1 MRRLAAASL
10 FALTLAAA
18 CDSTGGGKIL
28 SISATGLNLGVV
40 FIDRN
45 GNGTFDPTDTPVPGV
60 RVSAMPRAGGTAV
73 ASATTNATGAYTL
86 TQLPVGSYRLVVDAT
101 TLGDTLR
108 VVRFDTADITVASHD
123 TIRTVIAMGFPAAT
137 AAGARALALGRRVEV
152 DGVALNGWGTYGDST
167 ISIVDASGAIR
178 ATRMQAANVQTGDSV
193 AVVGTVALVH
203 GQPALDAAT
212 ATVLATSR
220 TLPPPV
226 KLTSTVA
233 ASASGGRYDAFMVH
247 VDSAL
252 ILSGQFLP
260 NGDVDFSVD
269 DGSGVLDVVL
279 AAKGSFT
286 NMLAYTPGALL
297 SITGVLTPAASGGK
311 WVLRP
316 RSDADLLASYPTV
329 TIAQARN
336 LPVGRRV
343 QLVGLALNGWA
354 TFADST
360 VNLVDATGSTIRA
373 LRVAPVNLFAGDSVR
388 LVATIGAL
396 NGETMLL
403 GANATV
409 LATGRTLPAP
419 QPLSTKAADN
429 ASGGTLDAA
438 LVQVA
443 KAVVKDTLTLPTGDY
458 RLHVD
463 DGSGPLTV
471 VLDRDLGLRL
481 TPFVPGATIDFTGLL
496 IPNTGG
502 ASWFLKPRAA
512 TDTFIH

>member
-18 CDSTGGGKIL
+18 CDNSGGGKIL
-28 SISATGLNLGVV
+28 SISATGFDVGVV

-45 GNGTFDPTDTPVPGV
+45 GNGTFDPGDTPLAGV
-60 RVSAMPRAGGTAV
+60 RISAVPRAGGTAV
-73 ASATTNATGAYTL
+73 ASATTSSTGLYTL
-86 TQLPVGSYRLVVDAT
+86 TQVPVGTYRLVVDST

-108 VVRFDTADITVASHD
+108 VARFDTAEITVSSGD
-123 TIRTVIAMGFPAAT
+123 TVRTIIAMGFPAAT
-137 AAGARALALGRRVEV
+137 AAGARTLALGRRVEV
-152 DGVALNGWGTYGDST
+152 DGVALNGWATFGDST

-178 ATRMQAANVQTGDSV
+178 ATRVAAANVQAGDSV
-193 AVVGTVALVH
+193 AMVGTIALVH

-212 ATVLATSR
+212 ATVLATAR
-220 TLPPPV
+220 TLPPPT
-226 KLTSTVA
+226 KLTSAGA
-233 ASASGGRYDAFMVH
+233 ASAGGGKYDAFMVH

-252 ILSGQFLP
+252 ILSGQFLQ
-260 NGDVDFSVD
+260 NGDLDLSVD

-279 AAKGSFT
+279 SAKGPFG
-286 NMLAYTPGALL
+286 NILLYTPGALL
-297 SITGVLTPAASGGK
+297 SATGVLTPAVSGGK
-311 WVLRP
+311 WFLRP
-316 RSDADLLASYPTV
+316 RSDVDLLASYPTV

-343 QLVGLALNGWA
+343 QIVGLALNGWA

-360 VNLVDATGSTIRA
+360 VNLVDPSGSIRA

-388 LVATIGAL
+388 MVATIGAL
-396 NGETMLL
+396 NGETMLI

-409 LATGRTLPAP
+409 LATGRTLPPP
-419 QPLSTKAADN
+419 QPVSTAAAN
-429 ASGGTLDAA
+429 SASGGTLDAA
-438 LVQVA
+438 LVQVTR
-443 KAVVKDTLTLPTGDY
+443 AVVKDTLTLPTGDY
-458 RLHVD
+458 RMHVD

-481 TPFVPGATIDFTGLL
+481 TPFIPGATIDFTGLL

-502 ASWFLKPRAA
+502 ATWFLKPRAA